1 MNKEERSIAVDE
13 AEQVQDGN
21 GVTILDFFNAVRKH
35 VITAVV
41 TLVIVMVA
49 ICAYTFTRTPQ
60 YTATSEFLATY
71 RSSAAASGAS
81 SNAVELSYWR
91 DSCRPRRKTWS
102 VRECYALAS
111 FLCLRV

>member
-1 MNKEERSIAVDE
+1 VNKEERSIAVDE

-21 GVTILDFFNAVRKH
+21 GVTILDLFNAVRKH

-81 SNAVELSYWR
+81 SNAVELSSGANYIN
-91 DSCRPRRKTWS
+91 SQIQTYPQLIKTES
-102 VRECYALAS
+102 
-111 FLCLRV
+111 

>member
-21 GVTILDFFNAVRKH
+21 GVTILDLFNAVRKH

-60 YTATSEFLATY
+60 FPNSWPLIAVQRLRRAHP
-71 RSSAAASGAS
+71 AMQAS
-81 SNAVELSYWR
+81 
-91 DSCRPRRKTWS
+91 
-102 VRECYALAS
+102 
-111 FLCLRV
+111 

>member
-21 GVTILDFFNAVRKH
+21 GVTILDLFNAVRKH

-49 ICAYTFTRTPQ
+49 IPNSWPLIAVQRLRRAHPAMQ
-60 YTATSEFLATY
+60 
-71 RSSAAASGAS
+71 AS
-81 SNAVELSYWR
+81 
-91 DSCRPRRKTWS
+91 
-102 VRECYALAS
+102 
-111 FLCLRV
+111 

>member
-21 GVTILDFFNAVRKH
+21 GVTILDLFNAVRKH

-60 YTATSEFLATY
+60 YTATSELLATY
-71 RSSAAASGAS
+71 RSSAAGRIQQCRRA
-81 SNAVELSYWR
+81 ELWR
-91 DSCRPRRKTWS
+91 Q
-102 VRECYALAS
+102 LHQ
-111 FLCLRV
+111 

>member
-1 MNKEERSIAVDE
+1 MDE

-21 GVTILDFFNAVRKH
+21 GVTILDLFNAVRKH

-71 RSSAAASGAS
+71 RKFSGCVGRIQQCKRA
-81 SNAVELSYWR
+81 ELWR
-91 DSCRPRRKTWS
+91 Q
-102 VRECYALAS
+102 LHQ
-111 FLCLRV
+111 

>member
-1 MNKEERSIAVDE
+1 MDE

-21 GVTILDFFNAVRKH
+21 GVTILDLFNAVRKH

-60 YTATSEFLATY
+60 YPQFPNSWPLIAVQRLRRAHP
-71 RSSAAASGAS
+71 AMQAS
-81 SNAVELSYWR
+81 
-91 DSCRPRRKTWS
+91 
-102 VRECYALAS
+102 
-111 FLCLRV
+111 

>member
-21 GVTILDFFNAVRKH
+21 GVTILDLFNAVRKH

-49 ICAYTFTRTPQ
+49 ICAYTLAPI
-60 YTATSEFLATY
+60 TSIARFKRIRNL
-71 RSSAAASGAS
+71 
-81 SNAVELSYWR
+81 
-91 DSCRPRRKTWS
+91 
-102 VRECYALAS
+102 
-111 FLCLRV
+111 